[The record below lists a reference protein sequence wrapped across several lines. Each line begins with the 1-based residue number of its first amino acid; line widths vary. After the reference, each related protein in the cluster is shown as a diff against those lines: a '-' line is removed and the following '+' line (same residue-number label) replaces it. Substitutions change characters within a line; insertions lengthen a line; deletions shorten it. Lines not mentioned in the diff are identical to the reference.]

1 MSSAGGQASGM
12 TLTRRNVFA
21 QSWPIMLAN
30 AAAPVVGLVDTFVI
44 GRFATTAALAGIG
57 LGAVIYAI
65 AYWGF
70 GFLRMS
76 TAGLAAQSD
85 GANNQGEVQAHLAR
99 AVPLGLL
106 IGLLI
111 FAAQLPLLAGAF
123 KIFTGTPPVESA
135 AWAYISARLWG
146 LPATLASIALM
157 GWFVGISRSKLALQ
171 MQIVLNAVNIIL
183 SPLFVIN
190 FGWGLWGVG
199 IASAIAEWFGLA
211 AGLWLAWSEIKRRG
225 GLRKQ
230 ALTKTAL
237 LNPAALA
244 KLGITNSNIFIRTVA
259 LTIGFSFFGNAA
271 AAQGVIFL
279 AGYHILMQFITMI
292 ALVLDAFAHTAEAVT
307 GAAFGAK
314 DRKRFNKAVRLTT
327 EFSCIFA
334 ILIGLLIF
342 FGGPYFIP
350 LLTKDP
356 MVIESALTYLPYC
369 ALAPIAGF
377 AAWQLDGIFIGTTK
391 TREMRN
397 AGIAAV
403 AIYIGVHYLLEPRFG
418 SHGIWIA
425 FLIYY
430 ISRAATLAFYYP
442 AIRKEM
448 AGVGHAAKADG
459 G

>member
-1 MSSAGGQASGM
+1 MPSAEASAGGM
-12 TLTRRNVFA
+12 PLTRKNIFT

-44 GRFATTAALAGIG
+44 GRFAATTALAGIG
-57 LGAVIYAI
+57 LGAVIYGI

-85 GANNQGEVQAHLAR
+85 GAQDEGGVQAHLMR
-99 AVPLGLL
+99 AVPLGLC

-111 FAAQLPLLAGAF
+111 FMMQIPLLAGAF
-123 KIFTGTPPVESA
+123 HIFTGTPDVESA
-135 AWAYISARLWG
+135 AATYISARLWG

-157 GWFVGISRSKLALQ
+157 GWFVGISQSGLALK
-171 MQIVLNAVNIIL
+171 MQIVLNFINIIL
-183 SPLFVIN
+183 SPLFVIQ

-199 IASAIAEWFGLA
+199 IASAIAEWCGLA
-211 AGLWLAWSEIKRRG
+211 AGLWLAYTAIKNRG
-225 GLRKQ
+225 GFKREVLSK
-230 ALTKTAL
+230 KTL
-237 LNPAALA
+237 LNPAALK
-244 KLGITNSNIFIRTVA
+244 KLGITNSNIFIRTLC

-279 AGYHILMQFITMI
+279 AGYHILMQFITMV

-307 GAAFGAK
+307 GAAYGAK
-314 DRKRFNKAVRLTT
+314 NRKRFDTAVKLTT
-327 EFSCIFA
+327 EFSAVFA
-334 ILIGLLIF
+334 VLIGLLIY

-350 LLTKDP
+350 MLTQDP
-356 MVIESALTYLPYC
+356 EVIASARRYLPYC
-369 ALAPIAGF
+369 ALAPIVGF

-397 AGIAAV
+397 ASIAAL
-403 AIYIGVHYLLEPRFG
+403 AIYIAAHYLITPKLG
-418 SHGIWIA
+418 KDGIWIS

-430 ISRAATLAFYYP
+430 ISRAVTLAFYYSN
-442 AIRKEM
+442 IRKQM
-448 AGVGHAAKADG
+448 RPSNGY
-459 G
+459 